1 METDD
6 ALRKI
11 FGRLSGGTIE
21 DVADHL
27 MALFHAPEWWEAA
40 FDAQCVAGGSI
51 GALPDAAQQVAI
63 KACIRA
69 LLTRA
74 QHEER
79 QLLLRDIE
87 GLREAF
93 CAGGGSPEEHVSVR
107 TFVTFLLHALRQ
119 QDGTPSAPPDTG

>member
-6 ALRKI
+6 ALRHI
-11 FGRLSGGTIE
+11 FGRLRGGNLE

-27 MALFHAPEWWEAA
+27 IALFRAPEWWEAA

-51 GALPDAAQQVAI
+51 GALQDAAQQVAI
-63 KACIRA
+63 KAYIRT

-74 QHEER
+74 HHEER
-79 QLLLRDIE
+79 QKLITDIE

-93 CAGGGSPEEHVSVR
+93 FAGGGSAEAHAAVQQ
-107 TFVTFLLHALRQ
+107 FAAFLLHALRQ
-119 QDGTPSAPPDTG
+119 QDAPG